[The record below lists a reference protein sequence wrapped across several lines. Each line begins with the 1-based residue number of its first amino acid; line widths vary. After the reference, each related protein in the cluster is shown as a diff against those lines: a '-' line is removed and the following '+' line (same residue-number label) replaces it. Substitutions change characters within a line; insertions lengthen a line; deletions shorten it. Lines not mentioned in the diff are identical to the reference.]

1 MMVKQW
7 NNRIKNINSY
17 LPWMKPNVRAFT
29 EEDLI
34 NKVITPNIPSVWEK
48 DFRLANSH
56 LKQRIKDIIE
66 PLTII
71 EEQVKP
77 ANSMQNPSKKTLK
90 TLAGFIM
97 EDMSGMIVA
106 RIPRTLKAMGK
117 TK

>member
-34 NKVITPNIPSVWEK
+34 NKVITPNIPLVWEK

-56 LKQRIKDIIE
+56 LKHPESID
-66 PLTII
+66 
-71 EEQVKP
+71 
-77 ANSMQNPSKKTLK
+77 
-90 TLAGFIM
+90 
-97 EDMSGMIVA
+97 
-106 RIPRTLKAMGK
+106 IPRATQLAAPLLAAAAIAKQEAQTVMFMNNS
-117 TK
+117 

>member
-66 PLTII
+66 
-71 EEQVKP
+71 EQVKP

-106 RIPRTLKAMGK
+106 TQGLPGRSL
-117 TK
+117 TKS

>member
-29 EEDLI
+29 KEDLI
-34 NKVITPNIPSVWEK
+34 NKVITPNIPSIWEK

-56 LKQRIKDIIE
+56 LKQRIKD
-66 PLTII
+66 II